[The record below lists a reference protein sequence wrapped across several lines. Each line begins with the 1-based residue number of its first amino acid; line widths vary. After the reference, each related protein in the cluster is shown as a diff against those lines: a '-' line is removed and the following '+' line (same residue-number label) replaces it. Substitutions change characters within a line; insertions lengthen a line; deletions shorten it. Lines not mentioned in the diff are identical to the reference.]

1 MFANNEWRD
10 HHNIKNN
17 LVILSIDDLEPSPYF
32 LRGFLGITLDVDFI
46 MVNQFMFTFRR
57 ETGFLLNNVTSEQ
70 WIWRENQF
78 GATLLNPKWDFKGE
92 YFFWFCVTFI
102 TKFIHLASATIGFML
117 LSFVNGLVVRI
128 ALMCSNVVIFPLL
141 WIIKTCTNE
150 NMNA

>member
-57 ETGFLLNNVTSEQ
+57 ETGFLLNNVTSE
-70 WIWRENQF
+70 
-78 GATLLNPKWDFKGE
+78 
-92 YFFWFCVTFI
+92 
-102 TKFIHLASATIGFML
+102 
-117 LSFVNGLVVRI
+117 
-128 ALMCSNVVIFPLL
+128 
-141 WIIKTCTNE
+141 
-150 NMNA
+150 